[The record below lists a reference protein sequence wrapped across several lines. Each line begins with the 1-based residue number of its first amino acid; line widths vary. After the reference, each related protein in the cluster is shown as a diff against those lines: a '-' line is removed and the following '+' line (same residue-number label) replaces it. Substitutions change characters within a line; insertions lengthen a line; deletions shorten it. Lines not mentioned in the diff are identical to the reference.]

1 MNAQEEARQ
10 ILIAESIRKTA
21 NQWLLDGKE
30 ISASG
35 LGSSIELDGYIKDCQ
50 QLKEIADWV
59 ELGNIKKACE
69 LAEALDTILKDLLE
83 DDDWDF
89 LHGAERNVLH
99 EEDRKTIAR
108 LAREGKVKFDS
119 ELVISDN
126 PDFAVTSVKLIGAI
140 ELEDGFAFDLA
151 WTTKSAGFGHTTFYN
166 KKGKLYCDNE
176 TMSKDFVKAVM
187 CKLVDEAVFGG
198 L

>member
-1 MNAQEEARQ
+1 MNALEVA
-10 ILIAESIRKTA
+10 ASIRKTA

-30 ISASG
+30 HCGEGDLSN
-35 LGSSIELDGYIKDCQ
+35 LLDTYIEDCQ
-50 QLKEIADWV
+50 QLKEIADQV

-69 LAEALDTILKDLLE
+69 LAKNLDTILKDLIE

-89 LHGAERNVLH
+89 LHGNVLH
-99 EEDRKTIAR
+99 EEEKTIRR
-108 LAREGKVKFDS
+108 LAKEGKVKFDS

-126 PDFAVTSVKLIGAI
+126 PDFDITSVKLIGAT
-140 ELEDGFAFDLA
+140 ELKDGLAFNLA
-151 WTTKSAGFGHTTFYN
+151 WTTKSAGFGNTTFYT

-176 TMSKDFVKAVM
+176 AMSKDFVKTVM
-187 CKLVDEAVFGG
+187 CKLVDDSVFGG

>member
-1 MNAQEEARQ
+1 MNAVEVA
-10 ILIAESIRKTA
+10 ASIRKTA

-35 LGSSIELDGYIKDCQ
+35 LGPIDELGGYIKDCQ
-50 QLKEIADWV
+50 DLEEIADQV
-59 ELGNIKKACE
+59 ELGNIKRACE
-69 LAEALDTILKDLLE
+69 LAEDLDTILKDLMQDE
-83 DDDWDF
+83 DWDF

-126 PDFAVTSVKLIGAI
+126 PDFTIKSVKLIGAN
-140 ELEDGFAFDLA
+140 ELEDGLAFDLA
-151 WTTKSAGFGHTTFYN
+151 WTTESAGFGHTTFYN

-187 CKLVDEAVFGG
+187 CKFVDEAVF